1 MPTAPAPLGPE
12 ATRNSS
18 RSGSRSK
25 RAMDAGS
32 ASKRRTV
39 ASTIDWRRR
48 TSTSGWKRLATT
60 PRRAA
65 SRMVSS
71 AALMVGS
78 VESLEGGPIDQR
90 PAVMRRLSI
99 LCRRVDACDVALA
112 DGGRLG
118 DLGDVTLGVFA
129 LGLGDLR
136 HLGDLGHLGDVTLGV
151 VTLDLGDL
159 RDLGDVTL
167 GVVVVDLGNL
177 GNLGD
182 ALVRS
187 AAGHLVPLFP
197 FGVVVYPLS
206 AGFDVGSVRLGCKCP
221 QRVCD
226 MGVVKLPTWP
236 HSAS

>member
-1 MPTAPAPLGPE
+1 MPTAPAPLGPD
-12 ATRNSS
+12 ATWNSR

-25 RAMDAGS
+25 RAMDAAS

-39 ASTIDWRRR
+39 ASTIDWRSRI
-48 TSTSGWKRLATT
+48 STSGWKRLATT

-90 PAVMRRLSI
+90 PAVMRRLPI

-118 DLGDVTLGVFA
+118 DLGDVTLGV
-129 LGLGDLR
+129 
-136 HLGDLGHLGDVTLGV
+136 
-151 VTLDLGDL
+151 
-159 RDLGDVTL
+159 
-167 GVVVVDLGNL
+167 VVVDLGDL

-226 MGVVKLPTWP
+226 MGVVNLPTWRQ
-236 HSAS
+236 SAF